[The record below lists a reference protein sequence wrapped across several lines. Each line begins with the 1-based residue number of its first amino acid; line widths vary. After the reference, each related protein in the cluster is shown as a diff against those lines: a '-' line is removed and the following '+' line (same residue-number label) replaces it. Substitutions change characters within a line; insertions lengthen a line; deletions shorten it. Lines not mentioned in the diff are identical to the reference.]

1 MTNSVR
7 YTALYS
13 LLTILMVSVT
23 TACSHSLPVAKSGN
37 NANQSVALGPDELA
51 AQCSQDNDGIPVRC
65 DIDVKGV
72 NPPAFYAVNIE
83 FATPGPFRVYAE
95 SRRLMADSEISGAAD
110 TVSFIVNTRQ
120 PDGQP
125 IQPDAYQGTPGL
137 TLWFAAGFDSIKRI
151 TVAPAAS
158 SQTPFT
164 AASNRAPDY
173 KRLFILGDSTVC
185 DQNPQW
191 HKPVGERYS
200 GWGQVLPAYLNNDI
214 AVVNYAD
221 SGEGS
226 EAFNVIDGALFAPVA
241 AQLRRGD
248 MVLIQL
254 GHNDKTTSHELYT
267 QRISALVEY
276 IKQRR
281 ASPVLISP
289 MVRNVNVALSKQH
302 LWPQLDVRAALLAIS
317 QQQGIPYID
326 LMAHSH
332 EWVTTLGQDAAQAYF
347 VLNDRT
353 HSNEAGAHVFAQ
365 MLIKAAMQQ
374 QLPLAQYTN
383 TAQQQ

>member
-1 MTNSVR
+1 MTQSVL

-23 TACSHSLPVAKSGN
+23 SACSYSLPVAQSGN
-37 NANQSVALGPDELA
+37 NAKQTVALGPDELA
-51 AQCSQDNDGIPVRC
+51 TQCSQDSEGIPVRC
-65 DIDVKGV
+65 DIEIKGV
-72 NPPAFYAVNIE
+72 NPPAFYQVSIQL
-83 FATPGPFRVYAE
+83 ATPGPFRVYAE
-95 SRRLMADSEISGAAD
+95 SRRLMADSEISGAAN
-110 TVSFIVNTRQ
+110 TMSFIVNTRQ

-125 IQPDAYQGTPGL
+125 IQPDAYLGTSGL
-137 TLWFAAGFDSIKRI
+137 TLWFAAGFDSIKQLI
-151 TVAPAAS
+151 VTPVAS
-158 SQTPFT
+158 SPPQFT
-164 AASNRAPDY
+164 AANNSAPNY

-226 EAFNVIDGALFAPVA
+226 EAFNVIDGELFAPVA

-248 MVLIQL
+248 IVLIQL
-254 GHNDKTTSHELYT
+254 GHNDKTTPQGLYIE
-267 QRISALVEY
+267 RISALVEY
-276 IKQRR
+276 IKQQG

-317 QQQGIPYID
+317 QQQGIPFID
-326 LMAHSH
+326 LMAYSH
-332 EWVTTLGQDAAQAYF
+332 DWVTTLGQDAAQAYF
-347 VLNDRT
+347 VRNDRT

-365 MLIKAAMQQ
+365 MLLHTAIQQ
-374 QLPLAQYTN
+374 QLPLAHYSKTAHQY
-383 TAQQQ
+383 